1 MKRAAYRRQWPGLV
15 VLSLLLPLGGCSV
28 GMALSGDEP
37 PDLSYCTVG
46 EGRSDIELEVGPP
59 MTVEDLPD
67 GSQVCTYEYVV
78 GNEVSPERA
87 IAHGTADVLTFGLW
101 ELVGTPLEAQR
112 GRAYRM
118 TVTYDADGRAHEVV
132 VTEID

>member
-1 MKRAAYRRQWPGLV
+1 MTAVFDRRRRPGLV
-15 VLSLLLPLGGCSV
+15 LLALLLPLGGCSV

-87 IAHGTADVLTFGLW
+87 IVYGTADALTFGLW
-101 ELVGTPLEAQR
+101 ELVGTPIEARR
-112 GRAYRM
+112 GQAYRL
-118 TVTYDADGRAHEVV
+118 TVTYDADGRAREVS
-132 VTEID
+132 VTEAD